1 MFGTRVG
8 TKRRKEEK
16 HLTFSQKLARLWHRL
31 RQPEWQWYGGT
42 LLAGKVIGV
51 LSTLAVMAVVS
62 SLFFTKVLADSAP
75 VKAADIV
82 NPVNTAWTLIAAF
95 LVFGM
100 QVGFTMLEA
109 GFCRSRE
116 TVNVLVECVV
126 DTCLCGILFYAIGFA
141 FMFSH
146 GNGFI
151 GYHWF
156 FLQNAPATYETTGVA
171 FLAVWIFQ
179 FAFADTCS
187 TITSGAMIGRTGFI
201 GDLLYSVCV
210 TGFIYPII
218 GHWAWGPDGWLAN
231 MGSTGNFFPSLGMGF
246 HDFAGSTVVHT
257 IGGSIALAGA
267 IVLGPRLGRKFKRD
281 GGAPMLP
288 HDLTIA
294 VSGGLI
300 LWFGWYGFNPGSTL
314 SAMDFVGIGRVAT
327 NTTLAACA
335 AGLSSIIYGY
345 FTTQK
350 WDAGFTTNG
359 FLAGLVAITCPCYW
373 VSPTGAVLLGAVAGV
388 LVLWGIDLLEWL
400 RIDDPIGAVPVHGIC
415 GIWGTLSLG
424 LFACGKYGATGP
436 VAPDNSAPLTGL
448 FYGGGTHVLI
458 AQIIG
463 SACITLATFSVAMV
477 VMLAVNAM
485 GLLRLPAEAETH
497 GMDLH
502 EHGISAYPEYVL
514 SSLGAPAGMTKETV
528 LPAPTV
534 MARSPISQHGD

>member
-1 MFGTRVG
+1 MSLIA
-8 TKRRKEEK
+8 KRGN
-16 HLTFSQKLARLWHRL
+16 HLSLSGKLSRLAMRL
-31 RQPEWQWYGGT
+31 RDPEWRRYGGT
-42 LLAGKVIGV
+42 LLAGKTIGV
-51 LSTLAVMAVVS
+51 AMVLMIMAVVS
-62 SLFFTKVLADSAP
+62 GVFFSHVLAADAE
-75 VKAADIV
+75 VKAADVV
-82 NPVNTAWTLIAAF
+82 NPVNTAWTLVAAF

-187 TITSGAMIGRTGFI
+187 TITSGAMIGRTGFV

-218 GHWAWGPDGWLAN
+218 GHWAWGPDGWLSL
-231 MGSTGNFFPSLGMGF
+231 MGSDGHSFPSLGMGF

-257 IGGSIALAGA
+257 IGGFIALAGA

-281 GGAPMLP
+281 GGEPMLP

-314 SAMDFVGIGRVAT
+314 SAMDFIGIGRVAT

-335 AGLSSIIYGY
+335 AGLTSIFYGY
-345 FTTQK
+345 MKFKK
-350 WDAGFTTNG
+350 WDASYTTNG

-373 VSPTGAVLLGAVAGV
+373 VSPTGAVALGGIAGV
-388 LVLWGIDLLEWL
+388 LVIMGVDLLEWL
-400 RIDDPIGAVPVHGIC
+400 RIDDPIGAVPVHGFC

-424 LFACGKYGATGP
+424 LFACGQYGATGP
-436 VAPDNSAPLTGL
+436 ISPDNSAPLKGL
-448 FYGGGTHVLI
+448 FYGGGLQVLK

-463 SACITLATFSVAMV
+463 SFCITAATFAVAMV
-477 VMLAVNAM
+477 VMLVVNAM
-485 GLLRLPAEAETH
+485 GMLRLPAEMETY

-502 EHGISAYPEYVL
+502 EHGISAYPEYVI
-514 SSLGAPAGMTKETV
+514 SALGAPSGMTQE
-528 LPAPTV
+528 LPMASVKGIVGAPKH
-534 MARSPISQHGD
+534 APGIAS

>member
-1 MFGTRVG
+1 MSA
-8 TKRRKEEK
+8 TKRRERHLSLSEK
-16 HLTFSQKLARLWHRL
+16 YSRLCTRL
-31 RQPEWQWYGGT
+31 RDPEWRRYGGT
-42 LLAGKVIGV
+42 LLGGKLLGV
-51 LSTLAVMAVVS
+51 GVVLLFMLVVS
-62 SLFFTKVLADSAP
+62 GVFFTSVHGESGTP
-75 VKAADIV
+75 EVKASDIV
-82 NPVNTAWTLIAAF
+82 NPVNTMWTLVAAF

-187 TITSGAMIGRTGFI
+187 TITSGAMIGRTGFV
-201 GDLLYSVCV
+201 GDLLYSLAVS
-210 TGFIYPII
+210 GFIYPII
-218 GHWAWGPDGWLAN
+218 GHWAWGPDGWLAL
-231 MGSTGNFFPSLGMGF
+231 MGSEGHFFPSLGMGF

-257 IGGSIALAGA
+257 IGGFIALAGA

-281 GGAPMLP
+281 GGGPMLP

-314 SAMDFVGIGRVAT
+314 SAMDFEGIGRVAA

-335 AGLSSIIYGY
+335 AGVTAVVYAFLSRK
-345 FTTQK
+345 K
-350 WDAGFTTNG
+350 WGARVSVNG
-359 FLAGLVAITCPCYW
+359 FLAGLVGDACPCYW
-373 VSPTGAVLLGAVAGV
+373 VSAVGGGYLGGGSGGV
-388 LVLWGIDLLEWL
+388 LWEGGGPPGWRRGV
-400 RIDDPIGAVPVHGIC
+400 DPIGAVPVHGIC
-415 GIWGTLSLG
+415 GIWGTVSLG

-448 FYGGGTHVLI
+448 FYGGGTQVLI
-458 AQIIG
+458 AQAIG
-463 SACITLATFSVAMV
+463 SLIVTSATFSMAMA
-477 VMLAVNAM
+477 VMYAGNA
-485 GLLRLPAEAETH
+485 L
-497 GMDLH
+497 
-502 EHGISAYPEYVL
+502 
-514 SSLGAPAGMTKETV
+514 
-528 LPAPTV
+528 
-534 MARSPISQHGD
+534 